1 MKRVTIPLRF
11 RRSRIPLV
19 NFRLAGDET
28 YYALID
34 TGSETT
40 LFDAALKDKVEIKE
54 IEADGDF
61 TGIGGKVEYKGIQY
75 TDTSFILPGDIE
87 LPFIGLIHDMTALSK
102 HFKDKNKEYVRI
114 SAIIGSDLLKKHD
127 AKIDY
132 KNRTLTLSV

>member
-1 MKRVTIPLRF
+1 MERVTIPLLF

-19 NFRLAGDET
+19 NFQLAGDET

-40 LFDAALKDKVEIKE
+40 LLDVALKDKVEVKS
-54 IEADGDF
+54 IEDEGNF
-61 TGIGGKVEYKGIQY
+61 VGIGGSTDYKTIEFA
-75 TDTSFILPGDIE
+75 DTSFILPGNIE
-87 LPFIGLIHDMTALSK
+87 LPFIGLMHDMTALSK
-102 HFKDKNKEYVRI
+102 HFKDKNKEYIRI

-132 KNRTLTLSV
+132 KNRTLTISV

>member
-1 MKRVTIPLRF
+1 MERVTIPLRF

-40 LFDAALKDKVEIKE
+40 LLDVALKDKVEVKS
-54 IEADGDF
+54 IEDEGNF
-61 TGIGGKVEYKGIQY
+61 VGIGGSTEYKTIEFA
-75 TDTSFILPGDIE
+75 DTSFILLGDIK
-87 LPFIGLIHDMTALSK
+87 LPFIGLMHDMTALSK
-102 HFKDKNKEYVRI
+102 HFKDKNKEYIRI

-132 KNRTLTLSV
+132 KNKTLSISV

>member
-1 MKRVTIPLRF
+1 MERVTIPLRF
-11 RRSRIPLV
+11 RKSRIPLV

-40 LFDAALKDKVEIKE
+40 LLDVALKDKVEVKS
-54 IEADGDF
+54 IEDEGNF
-61 TGIGGKVEYKGIQY
+61 VGIGGSTDYKTIEFA
-75 TDTSFILPGDIE
+75 DTSFILPGDIE
-87 LPFIGLIHDMTALSK
+87 LPFIGLMHDMTALSK
-102 HFKDKNKEYVRI
+102 HFMDKNKEYIRI

-132 KNRTLTLSV
+132 KNRTLTISV